1 MIKDNKNKIIINK
14 FIKIIYY
21 KNKTINN
28 QLLCLRRIKQIII
41 MQLIQTII
49 IIIIYN
55 YQMNNMRI
63 ALQII
68 KINQ

>member
-1 MIKDNKNKIIINK
+1 MIKDNKNNVINK
-14 FIKIIYY
+14 LIKIIYY

-41 MQLIQTII
+41 MQLIQTFII
-49 IIIIYN
+49 ITYN
-55 YQMNNMRI
+55 YQMINMTI

-68 KINQ
+68 KTNQ